1 MKELLVIDTNILSHA
16 LTPNQTAAYASL
28 FAQLEQTYRFVVTGY
43 TQYELLCS
51 SDIIHIEKIHRYV
64 AENMV
69 YVELS
74 QILMDFAAKLRYLYS
89 KEIPDR
95 NKGISHCDTI
105 NAALCLAKEC
115 PLLTIDNTD
124 YPRPFFVDQN
134 RYRLKYISKQ
144 KREVTDTV
152 YMLTPDC
159 ENALILAQKHGVKV

>member
-1 MKELLVIDTNILSHA
+1 MKQLLVIDTNILSHA

-95 NKGISHCDTI
+95 TKGISHCDTI

-124 YPRPFFVDQN
+124 YPRPFLLTKTDIGSNIFRN
-134 RYRLKYISKQ
+134 KKRSHRYCLYAYS
-144 KREVTDTV
+144 
-152 YMLTPDC
+152 
-159 ENALILAQKHGVKV
+159 